1 MVRAAAGVEESIGA
15 LLRATGPSC
24 AVAATSRRRWMVV
37 VGECLEAYVRTHV
50 RLPGGWM
57 GGWLNG
63 GASGGLDGGCPGGP
77 LMGWLGGG
85 HLRRAQ
91 PSACTSSFVQVLAAG
106 SAAASTR
113 RRRRRRISGPE
124 VRAFPVA
131 SRFLSARARQGTRLM
146 PARCLQCWALLFRA
160 CPHYALC
167 AAAVT
172 TIPQRVRRWAVVP
185 GTRQPALVGLRV
197 VSFVG
202 IIAAAS
208 PKLTL
213 SSIPQPQPAPL
224 RMGASTT

>member
-1 MVRAAAGVEESIGA
+1 VAGRRAASVNSSTIAVQRRANAGRLRDTLEMARAAAGVEESIGA

-113 RRRRRRISGPE
+113 RRRRRIR
-124 VRAFPVA
+124 
-131 SRFLSARARQGTRLM
+131 
-146 PARCLQCWALLFRA
+146 
-160 CPHYALC
+160 
-167 AAAVT
+167 
-172 TIPQRVRRWAVVP
+172 
-185 GTRQPALVGLRV
+185 
-197 VSFVG
+197 
-202 IIAAAS
+202 
-208 PKLTL
+208 
-213 SSIPQPQPAPL
+213 
-224 RMGASTT
+224 